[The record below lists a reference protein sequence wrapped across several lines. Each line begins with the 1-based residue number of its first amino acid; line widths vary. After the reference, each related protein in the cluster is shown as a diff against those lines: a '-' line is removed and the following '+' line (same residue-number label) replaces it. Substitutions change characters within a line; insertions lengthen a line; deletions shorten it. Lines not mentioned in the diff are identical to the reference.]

1 MAKKHINYK
10 YYDLRGYKVRVEFTK
25 YFYNKALAVV
35 LTTDKEEPFATLS
48 VNLEASDFIDKKS
61 AYIDTNNCSWAEK
74 FLQENNIAEFT
85 GMYGQI
91 GFCTYPLYNFS
102 KYIKEKGNERH
113 N

>member
-1 MAKKHINYK
+1 MTKKHINYK
-10 YYDLRGYKVRVEFTK
+10 YYDVRGYKVRVEFTK

-85 GMYGQI
+85 GMYGQS

-102 KYIKEKGNERH
+102 KYIKEKGNEIH
-113 N
+113 D